1 MQSNYVSSIVL
12 YVIFSLPT
20 SQQAKNMKRK
30 GCHLPESPQ
39 SSSKSKLTKK
49 NTGNFLETHLHK
61 QKYLTDDYESENDE
75 DDILS
80 LSDIWCNFDGH
91 EKVSKEKDD

>member
-1 MQSNYVSSIVL
+1 MQADKVNSVGQIT
-12 YVIFSLPT
+12 IFSSPT

-30 GCHLPESPQ
+30 GCHLPESPP
-39 SSSKSKLTKK
+39 SSSKAKK
-49 NTGNFLETHLHK
+49 NQGNFLEIPPPEL
-61 QKYLTDDYESENDE
+61 KYLIDDYESENDE

-91 EKVSKEKDD
+91 EKVGKEKD